1 MNLRRLNI
9 AKRTLMCFG
18 LMVIVIL
25 AFGAFSLMQLS
36 SVRNEGLRIETDAL
50 PGVGTGDDIAMAFAM
65 SRFRAVE
72 LIAMPEPTQ
81 LEMNYTLLK
90 KERQAFADAIEHYR
104 PLITAN
110 DEKTLI
116 DNIEQAYVQYTQRS
130 EQVYGLVKAND
141 LQPAR
146 LLIKGEMSA
155 VAKQMT
161 DLLSQLEKIND
172 ESASNCGEVAA
183 AAYASAR
190 FGALVFIMITVALTL
205 LLAWRLTVS
214 LAVPLKQAVGA
225 AQTIAEGN
233 LTGAIDTSGSD
244 EPARL
249 LQSMALMRDNLH
261 NTLQQVAGASSQ
273 LSTASSQMTS
283 QMRQSASDLH
293 QQHQEIE
300 MAAAAV
306 TEMSQAV
313 EEVASNAVATSTESK
328 ASAKSTQ
335 DGQAQLN
342 LTLGSI
348 DALTRNVEEAAD
360 QAKALATRTADITK
374 VLEVIRAVSEQTNL
388 LALNAAI
395 EAARAGDA
403 GRGFAVVADEVRALA
418 QRTGESTREIESMIG
433 SIQQGTKQTLDA
445 LQSSTDSAKQT
456 QRQAESASAALGV
469 IAESVLKIDERNT
482 VIASAAE
489 EQAQVAREVDHN
501 LVRIRDLSVNTAAGA
516 KQTDT
521 SSQALAVLAVELNS
535 ALRRFVM

>member
-36 SVRNEGLRIETDAL
+36 SVHDEGLRIETDAL

-65 SRFRAVE
+65 SRFRSVE
-72 LIAMPEPTQ
+72 LIAMPEPAQ
-81 LEMNYTLLK
+81 LETNYTLLK
-90 KERQAFADAIEHYR
+90 KERQNFAEAIQRYR
-104 PLITAN
+104 PLITAS
-110 DEKTLI
+110 DEKALV
-116 DNIEQAYVQYTQRS
+116 DNIEQAYAQYIQLS

-141 LQPAR
+141 LAPAR
-146 LLIKGEMSA
+146 LLVKGEMSN
-155 VAKQMT
+155 VAKQLT
-161 DLLSQLEKIND
+161 DLLSQLEKLND
-172 ESASNCGEVAA
+172 DSANNSGEVAA
-183 AAYASAR
+183 AAYGSAR
-190 FGALVFIMITVALTL
+190 SGAFVFIMITVVLTL
-205 LLAWRLTVS
+205 LLAWRLTLS

-225 AQTIAEGN
+225 AQTIAQGN

-244 EPARL
+244 EPAQL
-249 LQSMALMRDNLH
+249 LQSMALMRDNLR

-360 QAKALATRTADITK
+360 QAKALAMRTADITK

-516 KQTDT
+516 QQTDA
-521 SSQALAVLAVELNS
+521 SSQALAGLAVELNG

>member
-1 MNLRRLNI
+1 
-9 AKRTLMCFG
+9 
-18 LMVIVIL
+18 
-25 AFGAFSLMQLS
+25 
-36 SVRNEGLRIETDAL
+36 
-50 PGVGTGDDIAMAFAM
+50 
-65 SRFRAVE
+65 
-72 LIAMPEPTQ
+72 
-81 LEMNYTLLK
+81 
-90 KERQAFADAIEHYR
+90 
-104 PLITAN
+104 
-110 DEKTLI
+110 
-116 DNIEQAYVQYTQRS
+116 
-130 EQVYGLVKAND
+130 
-141 LQPAR
+141 
-146 LLIKGEMSA
+146 
-155 VAKQMT
+155 
-161 DLLSQLEKIND
+161 
-172 ESASNCGEVAA
+172 
-183 AAYASAR
+183 
-190 FGALVFIMITVALTL
+190 
-205 LLAWRLTVS
+205 
-214 LAVPLKQAVGA
+214 
-225 AQTIAEGN
+225 
-233 LTGAIDTSGSD
+233 
-244 EPARL
+244 
-249 LQSMALMRDNLH
+249 
-261 NTLQQVAGASSQ
+261 
-273 LSTASSQMTS
+273 
-283 QMRQSASDLH
+283 
-293 QQHQEIE
+293 

-360 QAKALATRTADITK
+360 QAKALAMRTADITK

-516 KQTDT
+516 QQTDA
-521 SSQALAVLAVELNS
+521 SSQALAGLAVELNG